1 MGNVTDEPK
10 PTGPTL
16 ALVDPATN
24 PHLSGRF
31 TPVHRQIDAVV
42 TEIDGEVPADLVGAY
57 LRNGPNPKFPP
68 LGSYTY
74 PMEGDGMLHGLWF
87 EPGGVRYRNRWVTT
101 NGLAAEERAGRA
113 LYGGLLTPAMVDPSR
128 LGPDPDPGWPSK
140 LDAFINVVSHAGHL
154 LALEEGLPAYEV
166 TPRLETM
173 GRFDFAGGLP
183 KGLCAHPK
191 IDPVTGEMVVFRY
204 DVEQPYLTWAVVAA
218 DGTMARPEQPVDGVD
233 HSCMIH
239 DFVITEHHLVLVVSP
254 AVFDVAAM
262 LAGGPLL
269 SWQPDLGTRIAVI
282 RRDGTGSTRWIE
294 TDAFWVWHFANA
306 HEDGPDIELSFP
318 RWTLPGFLVPDAEDR
333 GDYVRARLSPD
344 AGTVSFETLHVGPSE
359 FPRIDDRRLGRP
371 NRHALV
377 TSASGQVSGLVPGE
391 HDALCRVD
399 LDSGGWSEHLT
410 GGVVGEPI
418 FAPRAGASDDET
430 DGYYLAYVNA
440 VDRDTTSLRIWD
452 AAEFPAPPR
461 ATLHL
466 PQRVPNGLHGNWF
479 PAS

>member
-1 MGNVTDEPK
+1 MTDAPN
-10 PTGPTL
+10 PSAPGL
-16 ALVDPATN
+16 SLVDPATN

-31 TPVHRQIDAVV
+31 APVHREITAEVSAV
-42 TEIDGEVPADLVGAY
+42 EGEVPDDLVGAY

-128 LGPDPDPGWPSK
+128 LGPDPDPGWPTK

-166 TPRLETM
+166 TPQLETM
-173 GRFDFAGGLP
+173 ARFDFDGGLP

-191 IDPVTGEMVVFRY
+191 VDRRTGELVVFRY
-204 DVEQPYLTWAVVAA
+204 DVEEPFLTWAVVAA
-218 DGTMARPEQPVDGVD
+218 DGTMAQPERAVNGVE

-254 AVFDVAAM
+254 AVFDVAALM
-262 LAGGPLL
+262 AGGPLL
-269 SWQPDLGTRIAVI
+269 SWQPGLGTRMAVI

-306 HEDGPDIELSFP
+306 HEDGNHIELSFP
-318 RWTLPGFLVPDAEDR
+318 RWTLPGFLVPDAEDH

-344 AGTVSFETLHVGPSE
+344 AGTVSFDTLHAGPSE
-359 FPRIDDRRLGRP
+359 FPRIDDRRIGRP
-371 NRHALV
+371 NRFAIV
-377 TSASGQVSGLVPGE
+377 TAATGQVQGLVPGE

-399 LDSGGWSEHLT
+399 LESGQWTEHRT
-410 GGVVGEPI
+410 GGAVGETI
-418 FAPRAGASDDET
+418 FAPRGGGSDDEL

-440 VDRDTTSLRIWD
+440 VDQDSTSLWIWD
-452 AAEFPAPPR
+452 AAEFPGPPR
-461 ATLHL
+461 AKLHL